1 MRMSSSHKQLP
12 PRFADLEPF
21 ADWALAD
28 ESERLR
34 LRLATP
40 MHEIETFYN
49 TMLPQIEEVLE
60 YLTGFSI
67 ETFDET
73 QQRLLYMALSLAEI
87 STAVELYGQS
97 DHPFGIDMTRF
108 VRGST

>member
-34 LRLATP
+34 LRIATP

-60 YLTGFSI
+60 YLTGF
-67 ETFDET
+67 FDRDFRRDAT
-73 QQRLLYMALSLAEI
+73 TSPVYDTVTRRDFYRRRALRS
-87 STAVELYGQS
+87 V
-97 DHPFGIDMTRF
+97 
-108 VRGST
+108 